1 MTSTKKQITPPNNT
15 HTKGN
20 YTMKNIINNAKH
32 TANGNAALTA
42 LFAITLAI
50 DCALSP
56 VYRVFRIF

>member
-1 MTSTKKQITPPNNT
+1 
-15 HTKGN
+15 
-20 YTMKNIINNAKH
+20 MKNIINNAKH

-50 DCALSP
+50 DCALAP